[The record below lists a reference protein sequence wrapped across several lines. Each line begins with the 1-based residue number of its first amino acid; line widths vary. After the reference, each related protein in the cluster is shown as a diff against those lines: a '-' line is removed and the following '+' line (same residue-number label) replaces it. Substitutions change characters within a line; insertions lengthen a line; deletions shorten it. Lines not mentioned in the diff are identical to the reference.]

1 MTQRGHVYK
10 LNLKT
15 AFTLASF
22 FVSSYLDSLT
32 V

>member
-22 FVSSYLDSLT
+22 FLSLLIWT
-32 V
+32 L